1 LLVYKKGDKADC
13 GNYLGLSFLFT
24 KYKIL
29 SNILQSRLTL
39 YAEKIN
45 GDHQW
50 STTDYMFSI
59 RQILKIKLECNE
71 ALQQLFT
78 DFKEA
83 YDSVMRKVLYN
94 VIIEFG
100 IPVKLVRLIIMCLN
114 ETTES
119 E

>member
-1 LLVYKKGDKADC
+1 
-13 GNYLGLSFLFT
+13 
-24 KYKIL
+24 
-29 SNILQSRLTL
+29 
-39 YAEKIN
+39 
-45 GDHQW
+45 
-50 STTDYMFSI
+50 MFSI